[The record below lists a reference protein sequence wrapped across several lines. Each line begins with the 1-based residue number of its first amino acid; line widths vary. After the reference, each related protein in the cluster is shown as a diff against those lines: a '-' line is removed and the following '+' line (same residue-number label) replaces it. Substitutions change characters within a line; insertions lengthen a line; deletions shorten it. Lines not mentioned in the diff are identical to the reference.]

1 MNAQLEIDEMN
12 ISLDSIG
19 LILGDFNEAWK
30 KMQCGQNKGK
40 KRMANLN
47 ELQLWWR
54 NELLQRNHRR
64 W

>member
-30 KMQCGQNKGK
+30 KM
-40 KRMANLN
+40 
-47 ELQLWWR
+47 
-54 NELLQRNHRR
+54 
-64 W
+64 